1 MLLIAWYCSYGRVI
15 IFIVSQK
22 TKQVKPKT
30 TTPHGFEPVRG
41 VASLRSA
48 RIFMFH
54 ELTRK
59 IPSDRPKSVGIQP
72 HESFRPSSLRRIKEP
87 FGIMRGNSP
96 RRTMPKICFTSHGR
110 RWLDRTNRIRE
121 RILFATFYICI
132 VAFPLSISR
141 AFIALFRKN
150 FLEGQPPMR

>member
-48 RIFMFH
+48 RIFMFY

-59 IPSDRPKSVGIQP
+59 IPSDRPKSVGIHP
-72 HESFRPSSLRRIKEP
+72 HEFFQPPSLRRIKEP

-96 RRTMPKICFTSHGR
+96 RRTMPKIYFTSHGR

-121 RILFATFYICI
+121 RILFATLVYLDPHLMNTIYP
-132 VAFPLSISR
+132 AYLNLSIGKCRSCT
-141 AFIALFRKN
+141 
-150 FLEGQPPMR
+150 